1 MKDIK
6 ISVKLISFFLIIG
19 IFSIGI
25 IGTRAYLISEN
36 AIEDRIEQQLTSI
49 RDIQT
54 SRISNYLD
62 ERVNDLN
69 MPANSEGVYQM
80 FLLLEAYHNDLG
92 VKHDD
97 PFPVGT
103 SQYNT
108 LINRYESLFMRYA
121 EAYDY
126 YDILMV
132 CKAHGHVMYT
142 TAKEDDLGTNLEHGK
157 YKTTALADLW
167 KTVVKTESMAV
178 EDYEPYAPSD
188 GRQAMF
194 MGIPVKKDG
203 RFLAVLIVQLS
214 EKPADEILNQRAG
227 LGNTGESFLI
237 GNHENKIE
245 LKNNRNL
252 KEQAVGTKLTD
263 TIYEYS
269 LNTRQ
274 PFYTLR
280 TDMAGEHHYYSFAP
294 VSSELVN
301 WGVVVDITEN
311 EVLQPVYTMRNRIII
326 ISLIILV
333 LLVFA
338 AIYTARSFTKPIEKT
353 VAFAKEI
360 TNGNYDAEVDVN
372 QKDEIG
378 VLVNALREMVEVF
391 KRGYDSAKEVAAGHL
406 YSLNNTDKSTI
417 KKGTLEESLYNMR
430 EKLKD
435 VVGSVKTI
443 AESVAGGSNQISNSS
458 VQIAQG
464 ANEQAAAAEEISSSM
479 EEMSATIEQNTDN
492 AKKTKEVS
500 LGAVKNIRTSQ
511 NSFEETLSAVENIIK
526 KISIVTEIAEKTDVL
541 AINVAIEA
549 ARAGEHGKGFDVLA
563 VEVRKLAELSKNAA
577 SEINSISKQT
587 LESSKISGKLLKE
600 VVPNIEETA
609 KLVGEIAK
617 SGEEQ
622 LRGSTQISEAVNQL
636 SEVTQEN
643 SSASEEMSSGSEEL
657 TAQAEELKNAVTYF
671 KLEKDKQ

>member
-1 MKDIK
+1 MKNIK
-6 ISVKLISFFLIIG
+6 ISVKLISYFLIIA
-19 IFSIGI
+19 IVSVGI
-25 IGTRAYLISEN
+25 IGTRAYLVSKD
-36 AIEDRIEQQLTSI
+36 AIENRIEQQLTSI
-49 RDIQT
+49 RDIQAN
-54 SRISNYLD
+54 RISEYLD
-62 ERVNDLN
+62 ERVNDLQ
-69 MPANSEGVYQM
+69 MLTYSEGVYQM
-80 FLLLEAYHNDLG
+80 FLRLESYHNQLG
-92 VKHDD
+92 VKHND

-103 SQYNT
+103 NRYDT
-108 LINRYESLFMRYA
+108 LISRYEGLFNRYA
-121 EAYDY
+121 ETYEY
-126 YDILMV
+126 YDIFMV
-132 CKAHGHVMYT
+132 CKAHGHVIYT

-167 KTVVKTESMAV
+167 KKVVETESVAV
-178 EDYEPYAPSD
+178 EDYEPYAPSG

-194 MGIPVKKDG
+194 MGLPVKKDG

-214 EKPADEILNQRAG
+214 EKPADEILNQRTG

-237 GNHENKIE
+237 GKHENKIE
-245 LKNNRNL
+245 LKNNRIL
-252 KEQAVGTKLTD
+252 KKQTVGTKLTD
-263 TIYEYS
+263 TIFEYS

-274 PFYTLR
+274 PSYTSR
-280 TDMAGEHHYYSFAP
+280 TDQSGKTHYYTFAP
-294 VSSELVN
+294 ISSELVN
-301 WGVVVDITEN
+301 WGVVVDITEK

-333 LLVFA
+333 ILVFA

-353 VAFAKEI
+353 VAFAKKI
-360 TNGNYDAEVDVN
+360 TNGDYDAEVDVN

-391 KRGYDSAKEVAAGHL
+391 KQGYHSAKEVAAGNL
-406 YSLNNTDKSTI
+406 YSLREKDTTEI
-417 KKGTLEESLYNMR
+417 KKGTLEESLFNMR
-430 EKLKD
+430 EKLKE
-435 VVGSVKTI
+435 VVGTVKSI

-500 LGAVKNIRTSQ
+500 LEAVRNIRTSQ
-511 NSFEETLSAVENIIK
+511 KSFEETLSAVENIIK

-577 SEINSISKQT
+577 SEINVISKQT
-587 LESSKISGKLLKE
+587 IESSKTSGKLLKE
-600 VVPNIEETA
+600 LVPDIEETA
-609 KLVGEIAK
+609 KLIGEIAK

-657 TAQAEELKNAVTYF
+657 TAQAEELKNAVAYF
-671 KLEKDKQ
+671 KLEKDK

>member
-1 MKDIK
+1 MKNIK

-19 IFSIGI
+19 IVSISI
-25 IGTRAYLISEN
+25 IGTLAYLISKN

-54 SRISNYLD
+54 GRISDYLD

-69 MPANSEGVYQM
+69 MLANSEGVYQM
-80 FLLLEAYHNDLG
+80 FLRLEAYHNDLG

-103 SQYNT
+103 NRYDT
-108 LINRYESLFMRYA
+108 LTNRYESLFMRYA

-126 YDILMV
+126 YDIFMV

-157 YKTTALADLW
+157 YKTSALADLW
-167 KTVVKTESMAV
+167 KTVVKTERMAV
-178 EDYEPYAPSD
+178 EDFEPYAPSG

-237 GNHENKIE
+237 GKHENSIE
-245 LKNNRNL
+245 LKNNRIL

-326 ISLIILV
+326 ISLIILA

-378 VLVNALREMVEVF
+378 LLVNALRDMVEVF
-391 KRGYDSAKEVAAGHL
+391 KQGYLSAKEVANGNLIAETKDEKL
-406 YSLNNTDKSTI
+406 IKSN
-417 KKGTLEESLYNMR
+417 TLEGALFSMR
-430 EKLKD
+430 KKLRE
-435 VVGSVKTI
+435 VVSTVKSI
-443 AESVAGGSNQISNSS
+443 ADSVASGSNQISNSS

-464 ANEQAAAAEEISSSM
+464 ANEQAASAEEISSSM
-479 EEMSATIEQNTDN
+479 EEMSATIEQNTNN
-492 AKKTKEVS
+492 AEKAVS
-500 LGAVKNIRTSQ
+500 VSNDAVSKIRKGQSA
-511 NSFEETLSAVENIIK
+511 FKDTLLAINEIIK
-526 KISIVTEIAEKTDVL
+526 KIDIITEIAEKTDVL
-541 AINVAIEA
+541 AINIGIEA
-549 ARAGEHGKGFDVLA
+549 SRAGEHGKGFEVLA
-563 VEVRKLAELSKNAA
+563 EEVRKLAELSKNAA
-577 SEINSISKQT
+577 SEIGHTSNQT
-587 LESSKISGKLLKE
+587 IESAGVSENLLDE
-600 VVPNIEETA
+600 VIPAIEKTA
-609 KLVGEIAK
+609 EMVNEIALA
-617 SGEEQ
+617 SQEQ
-622 LRGSTQISEAVNQL
+622 SKGSFQISQAVNQL
-636 SEVTQEN
+636 SEVTQQN

-657 TAQAEELKNAVTYF
+657 TAQAEELKNAVAYF
-671 KLEKDKQ
+671 KLEKDKE